1 MGELCQDH
9 SAHSLSIEL
18 HDKRLDAH
26 SIQLDK
32 LRENLVCLTEIEHQN
47 QLRIDKV
54 DERLVALESV
64 PADKWHKASD
74 YVLTAVLGLVIG
86 VVAAN
91 TGLC

>member
-26 SIQLDK
+26 SVQLDK
-32 LRENLVCLTEIEHQN
+32 LSENLVRLTEIEHQN

-54 DERLVALESV
+54 DERLVALESE
-64 PADKWHKASD
+64 PADKWRRTSD
-74 YVLTAVLGLVIG
+74 YVLTAILGVVLGLV
-86 VVAAN
+86 ASN
-91 TGLC
+91 FGL

>member
-1 MGELCQDH
+1 MDELCQDH

-26 SIQLDK
+26 SVQLDK
-32 LRENLVCLTEIEHQN
+32 LSENLVRLTEIEHQN

-74 YVLTAVLGLVIG
+74 YVLTAALGLVIG